1 MHISLDTPPSLSS
14 ADSTHHNISRTP
26 EGSTVESRLRGAPRW
41 FEEDPRSRFAC
52 VEEGE
57 HGWVGGGFQKG
68 VVARQDTLCPVAR
81 PAPRTASHRGCETR
95 AKDSTSHLEPLLGT
109 WELGN
114 KPPSRSRGRAAC
126 AVVGRGRCEGHKESV
141 GEEERRPPDLFDIDR
156 GVVGEGQACL
166 VDDALTLVGA
176 LHVGEA
182 EVRRGVVTV
191 VRGEAWCCQR

>member
-1 MHISLDTPPSLSS
+1 
-14 ADSTHHNISRTP
+14 
-26 EGSTVESRLRGAPRW
+26 
-41 FEEDPRSRFAC
+41 
-52 VEEGE
+52 
-57 HGWVGGGFQKG
+57 
-68 VVARQDTLCPVAR
+68 VARQDTLCPVAR

-176 LHVGEA
+176 HAIPCGVELPVNSFNICSSVLLHLWGLGFRVQCMRFGSDPP
-182 EVRRGVVTV
+182 VSLRV
-191 VRGEAWCCQR
+191 